1 MSDEHLPQIVVLPS
15 ESRTEYVTREV
26 TVHEHRAP
34 TDESVRLLKEME
46 TAARDKIDQSIRLD
60 GNGFECV
67 VEIMLDNMSDQRI
80 ARAVFVL
87 NGKRMDAEA
96 RVSRR
101 EDSPATLAGALRD
114 AVAQRLAAEIL
125 MPAIF
130 GPLQRVY
137 R

>member
-1 MSDEHLPQIVVLPS
+1 MIGKRPTVINVNAETH
-15 ESRTEYVTREV
+15 YVTRQLN
-26 TVHEHRAP
+26 VHEHRAP

-46 TAARDKIDQSIRLD
+46 QAARDKVDHSIRLE

-67 VEIMLDNMSDQRI
+67 VEIMLDNMSDQLI

-101 EDSPATLAGALRD
+101 DDNPATLAGALRD

-130 GPLQRVY
+130 GPMQRMY

>member
-1 MSDEHLPQIVVLPS
+1 MSDEHLPQIVVLPG
-15 ESRTEYVTREV
+15 ESRAEYVTRN
-26 TVHEHRAP
+26 VHVHRAP

-46 TAARDKIDQSIRLD
+46 QAARDKVDHSIRLE

-101 EDSPATLAGALRD
+101 DDNPATLAGALRD

-125 MPAIF
+125 MPAMF
-130 GPLQRVY
+130 NPLQRMY